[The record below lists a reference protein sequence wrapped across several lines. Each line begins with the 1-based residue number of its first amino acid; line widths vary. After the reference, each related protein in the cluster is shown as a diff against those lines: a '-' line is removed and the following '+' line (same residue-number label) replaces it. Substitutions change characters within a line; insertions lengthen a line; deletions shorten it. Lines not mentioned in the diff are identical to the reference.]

1 MLHFVLKINFTVF
14 CPTQNESKC
23 SRVDQVKFFKVCLPQ
38 ILRGTFFNILALTI
52 SLFFQ
57 NYLPCFLLVPNSSIY
72 KRKTTEERFTE
83 NMTET
88 DLSELTQFYDVHY
101 VNTRRDYPP
110 IGQVY
115 RNPHETKETWFTI
128 G

>member
-1 MLHFVLKINFTVF
+1 
-14 CPTQNESKC
+14 
-23 SRVDQVKFFKVCLPQ
+23 
-38 ILRGTFFNILALTI
+38 
-52 SLFFQ
+52 
-57 NYLPCFLLVPNSSIY
+57 
-72 KRKTTEERFTE
+72 
-83 NMTET
+83 MTET

-115 RNPHETKETWFTI
+115 RNPHKTKETWFTI